1 MASASASHEIVNCV
15 VMPKIQTA
23 HILETVCKIADEIGG
38 RIVGEEGAHTHTLA
52 HKLARF
58 GLVCRITRCRWF
70 DITSN
75 RHKIGVAVIVPT
87 PTPLLS
93 RVILIDLLTHNTHSF
108 NGYTQPMHLY
118 IQIHTWRAPPPHQ
131 MPNHECRLSFAK
143 NHFYRF
149 MRLK

>member
-38 RIVGEEGAHTHTLA
+38 RVVAEEGPTHT
-52 HKLARF
+52 LARF

-70 DITSN
+70 DISSN
-75 RHKIGVAVIVPT
+75 RHKIGVAVIVLT

-108 NGYTQPMHLY
+108 NGY